1 MALRLSSCSDAIWDD
16 FVAQHSCGHVLQS
29 SAWGAFKGR
38 HGWRPLRVALAG
50 DDGRIIAGAQILLR
64 QMRVATVAYIPRGP
78 VATLDDLPAL
88 LPHIHAAAKREGAV
102 FLKVEPSWTT
112 DGDAWTGQGFVAA
125 KTVQPPSTIILDL
138 NRPDDAILAGMK
150 QKWRYNI
157 RLAQRKGVTV
167 REATAVDLPT
177 WTGLMG
183 VTGERDGFGIHPPAY
198 YQDAFNTFCD
208 GRRGALLVA
217 EHDGEMLGGVMI
229 FAFGPEAT
237 YMYGAS
243 GNSGRNLM
251 PNHAL
256 QWAAMLWAKTRNCT
270 RYDFW
275 GIPAEIG
282 PGAAEADGDGDGAA
296 EGRGGLWGVYRF
308 KQGFGGQVMRY
319 LGAYDYV
326 YNQPLYWAG
335 MSLLPRLRA
344 LAGRA

>member
-138 NRPDDAILAGMK
+138 NRPRMS
-150 QKWRYNI
+150 NN
-157 RLAQRKGVTV
+157 T
-167 REATAVDLPT
+167 TPT
-177 WTGLMG
+177 
-183 VTGERDGFGIHPPAY
+183 
-198 YQDAFNTFCD
+198 
-208 GRRGALLVA
+208 RRV
-217 EHDGEMLGGVMI
+217 I
-229 FAFGPEAT
+229 K
-237 YMYGAS
+237 
-243 GNSGRNLM
+243 R
-251 PNHAL
+251 
-256 QWAAMLWAKTRNCT
+256 TRT
-270 RYDFW
+270 M
-275 GIPAEIG
+275 
-282 PGAAEADGDGDGAA
+282 DGDD
-296 EGRGGLWGVYRF
+296 
-308 KQGFGGQVMRY
+308 M
-319 LGAYDYV
+319 
-326 YNQPLYWAG
+326 
-335 MSLLPRLRA
+335 
-344 LAGRA
+344 